1 MPLAAL
7 SNEQLLARLV
17 AFDST
22 SSRSNVPIADF
33 ICEYLDRPDV
43 EIVRNENAS
52 GEKVSIVA
60 LVGPPLESCDGGGLL
75 LSGHM
80 DVVPA
85 LEPGWSSDPFTLTRR
100 EGAYYGRGTCD
111 MKGFV
116 ALAMNVF
123 RHVDAAS
130 LVKPLAL
137 VLTDDEELGSLGA
150 QRLAG
155 SWPDG
160 RPLPRSAIIGEP
172 TSLRVVRMHKGHL
185 KVRITLRGRAA
196 HSGSPHLG
204 VNAIEPA
211 WELLCALAELRKH
224 LEAQRTTTS
233 RYFPQTPFTVL
244 TIARIRGGEAMNV
257 IPETCE
263 VDVGIRLLPGET
275 SATVIAM
282 IEGVAKGIAVQAD
295 VAVLGENPPMLT
307 DEAAWVHRAL
317 CDEIGQRESLGVSYA
332 SDAGWLSRMNIDCVL
347 FGPGTIEVAHRPDE
361 HLPVDEFEQ
370 ARIVIESMVRR
381 SCVETA

>member
-1 MPLAAL
+1 MPPAAMN
-7 SNEQLLARLV
+7 NEQLLARLV

-22 SSRSNVPIADF
+22 SNRSNVPIADF

-52 GEKVSIVA
+52 GEKVSLVA
-60 LVGPPLESCDGGGLL
+60 LVGPPLESSHGGGLL

-85 LEPGWSSDPFTLTRR
+85 TEPGWTSDPFKLARHD
-100 EGAYYGRGTCD
+100 GAYYGRGTCD

-123 RHVDAAS
+123 AHVDPAS
-130 LVKPLAL
+130 LKKPLVL

-150 QRLAG
+150 QRLAR

-160 RPLPRSAIIGEP
+160 QPLPRNAIIGEP

-185 KVRITLRGRAA
+185 KMRITLHGRAA

-211 WELLCALAELRKH
+211 WELLCALSELRKH
-224 LEAQRTTTS
+224 LESQRTATS

-244 TIARIRGGEAMNV
+244 TIAKIRGGEALNV
-257 IPETCE
+257 IPERCE

-282 IEGVAKGIAVQAD
+282 IEGIAKGIAVPAT
-295 VAVLGENPPMLT
+295 VEVLGENPPMLT
-307 DEAAWVHRAL
+307 DEAAWVHRAM
-317 CDEIGQRESLGVSYA
+317 CDEISQHESLGVSYA
-332 SDAGWLSRMNIDCVL
+332 SDAGWLSRMGMDCVL

-361 HLPVDEFEQ
+361 HLPIDEFEQ
-370 ARIVIESMVRR
+370 ARVVIERMVRR
-381 SCVETA
+381 SCIDAD